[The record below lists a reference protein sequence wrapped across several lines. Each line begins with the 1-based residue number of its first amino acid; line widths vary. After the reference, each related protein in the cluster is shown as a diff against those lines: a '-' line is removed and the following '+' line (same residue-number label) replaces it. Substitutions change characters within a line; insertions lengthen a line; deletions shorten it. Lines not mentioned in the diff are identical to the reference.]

1 MRGCATDT
9 CNPYIPYHHQWMRNR
24 KLLTFPARF
33 PFPPTCGAAAA
44 VRWSH
49 WQLNKSME
57 TGSTDSE
64 NSPPDATHQ
73 RRGGHLTV
81 QRQWC
86 ARVEVGSNRAPPH
99 AHSAPRPSV
108 FFLRAIQS
116 TRTKRRRKNV
126 GLDAARGCEL
136 VPWTTTAPLRTHT
149 IRHGHRPT
157 QTFLHSRATLFYFY
171 FVSMKTTHP
180 TTSSRNNSN
189 FISLSPLQH
198 YHDDTGRHPNICDQC
213 TAGYNIDQCSSTPIL
228 LPPHHSPPPTPP
240 PIPRRPTTELSHS
253 NDWTAGTLATPFP
266 CTTDTVSMSH
276 SFHHTRRLRL
286 RTKRVHAVP
295 VWNS

>member
-1 MRGCATDT
+1 MQEAIQVVHFDSTPPVTSTLRKYSALTQHHSTHMRGCATDT
-9 CNPYIPYHHQWMRNR
+9 CNPYNPYHHQWMRNR

-116 TRTKRRRKNV
+116 TN
-126 GLDAARGCEL
+126 
-136 VPWTTTAPLRTHT
+136 
-149 IRHGHRPT
+149 
-157 QTFLHSRATLFYFY
+157 
-171 FVSMKTTHP
+171 
-180 TTSSRNNSN
+180 
-189 FISLSPLQH
+189 
-198 YHDDTGRHPNICDQC
+198 
-213 TAGYNIDQCSSTPIL
+213 
-228 LPPHHSPPPTPP
+228 
-240 PIPRRPTTELSHS
+240 
-253 NDWTAGTLATPFP
+253 
-266 CTTDTVSMSH
+266 
-276 SFHHTRRLRL
+276 TR
-286 RTKRVHAVP
+286 
-295 VWNS
+295 